1 MVRIAPFAVEQWMDE
16 YETTP
21 GALNVAETCAASV
34 SIDDLVGMC
43 KDPKAQGPI
52 DTRLKLTYGPI
63 PGSNALRERI
73 AAQCSTEDT
82 KLAAEDIVVTQGAIG
97 ANFLALYSLVG
108 PNDHV
113 VCVYPTYQQLYEV
126 PRSIGAEVSLWKL
139 KEEESFVPNVDGLI
153 NLIRKNTK
161 MIIINNP
168 NNPTG
173 APIHNSELGRIAQI
187 AKEKGII
194 LFSDEVY
201 RPLFHGGASGQIDIP
216 KPATSLGYEKTITT
230 GSMSKGYALAGIRV
244 GWIASKDKCIISAIM
259 AARDYT
265 TISVSQIDD
274 QVARYALSPAVL
286 PSLVDRNLTLA
297 RNNAKLVKEFIGRYK
312 AVCSWVEPTAGTTA
326 FVRFIKNG
334 QPINDVDFCLD
345 LLSKN
350 NVLFVAGSKCFGKDE
365 DFKGY
370 IRMGY
375 VCETHVL
382 VEGLKRLGAY
392 IDANLL

>member
-73 AAQCSTEDT
+73 AAQCSTEDI

-173 APIHNSELGRIAQI
+173 ATIHNSELGRIAQI

-201 RPLFHGGASGQIDIP
+201 RPLFRGGASGQIDIP
-216 KPATSLGYEKTITT
+216 KPATSLDYERTITT

>member
-21 GALNVAETCAASV
+21 GILNVAETCAASI

-43 KDPKAQGPI
+43 KDVKAPGPI
-52 DTRLKLTYGPI
+52 DTSLKLTYGPI
-63 PGSNALRERI
+63 PGSYALRESI
-73 AAQCSTEDT
+73 AAQYSTEDT
-82 KLAAEDIVVTQGAIG
+82 KLTAENIVVTQGAIG

-108 PNDHV
+108 PEDHV
-113 VCVYPTYQQLYEV
+113 ICVYPTYQQLYEV
-126 PRSIGAEVSLWKL
+126 PRSIGAQVTLWKL
-139 KEEESFVPNVDGLI
+139 REEERFVPNVDELA
-153 NLIRKNTK
+153 NLIQKNTK

-173 APIHNSELGRIAQI
+173 VPIHNSVLEQIAQI

-201 RPLFHGGASGQIDIP
+201 RPLFHGGASGQIEIP
-216 KPATSLGYEKTITT
+216 WPATTLGYDKTITT

-244 GWIASKDKCIISAIM
+244 GWIASNDKSIISTIM

-297 RNNAKLVKEFIGRYK
+297 RTNAKLVKEFIERYSTI
-312 AVCSWVEPTAGTTA
+312 CSWVEPTAGTVA
-326 FVRFIKNG
+326 FVRFRKNA
-334 QPINDVDFCLD
+334 QPVNDVDFCLD
-345 LLSKN
+345 LLRQN
-350 NVLFVAGSKCFGKDE
+350 NVLFVAGSKCFGNDE

-375 VCETHVL
+375 VCEIHVL

-392 IDANLL
+392 IESNLL

>member
-1 MVRIAPFAVEQWMDE
+1 MDE

-216 KPATSLGYEKTITT
+216 KPATSLGYERTITA

-297 RNNAKLVKEFIGRYK
+297 RNNAKLVKEFIGRYE

-326 FVRFIKNG
+326 FVRFIKN
-334 QPINDVDFCLD
+334 
-345 LLSKN
+345 
-350 NVLFVAGSKCFGKDE
+350 
-365 DFKGY
+365 
-370 IRMGY
+370 
-375 VCETHVL
+375 
-382 VEGLKRLGAY
+382 
-392 IDANLL
+392 ANP

>member
-21 GALNVAETCAASV
+21 GVLNVAETCAASV

-52 DTRLKLTYGPI
+52 DTSLKLTYGPI

-73 AAQCSTEDT
+73 AVQYSTEDT
-82 KLAAEDIVVTQGAIG
+82 KLVAEDIVVTQGAIG
-97 ANFLALYSLVG
+97 ANFLALYSLIG

-139 KEEESFVPNVDGLI
+139 KEEESFVPNVDELI

-187 AKEKGII
+187 AKEKDII

-216 KPATSLGYEKTITT
+216 KSATTLGYERTITT

-244 GWIASKDKCIISAIM
+244 GWIASKDKSIISAIM

-297 RNNAKLVKEFIGRYK
+297 RNNAKLVEEFIGRYQ

-326 FVRFIKNG
+326 FVRFIKDG

-350 NVLFVAGSKCFGKDE
+350 NVLFVAGSKCFGNDE